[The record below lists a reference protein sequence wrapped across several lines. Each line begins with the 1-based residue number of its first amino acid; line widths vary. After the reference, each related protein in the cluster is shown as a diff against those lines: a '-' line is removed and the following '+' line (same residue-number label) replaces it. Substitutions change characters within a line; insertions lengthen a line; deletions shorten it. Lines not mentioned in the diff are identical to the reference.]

1 MSMSV
6 RMGAVDNFKLL
17 SYEPLRQ
24 GEDTKLTLVRQRII
38 ICCDGTW
45 QSSVKHIP
53 LEPSLG

>member
-1 MSMSV
+1 MSV
-6 RMGAVDNFKLL
+6 RMGAVDNCELL
-17 SYEPLRQ
+17 SYEPFRQ

-45 QSSVKHIP
+45 QSLVKHIP